1 MQSVSFLMHSILLFV
16 QQMYICFTKIRHFSK
31 KAHKTLKKLHII
43 ICVLKFIHIFA
54 AVEKTKIFIRCV
66 FLNKMQPKTTE

>member
-1 MQSVSFLMHSILLFV
+1 M
-16 QQMYICFTKIRHFSK
+16 
-31 KAHKTLKKLHII
+31 I

>member
-1 MQSVSFLMHSILLFV
+1 MYFSMHFILHIA
-16 QQMYICFTKIRHFSK
+16 QQIHIYLTKITLFSK
-31 KAHKTLKKLHII
+31 KITQNFKKII
-43 ICVLKFIHIFA
+43 LFICVLNFIHIFA

>member
-1 MQSVSFLMHSILLFV
+1 MYFSMHFILHIA
-16 QQMYICFTKIRHFSK
+16 QQMHIYLTKITLFSK
-31 KAHKTLKKLHII
+31 KITQNFKKII
-43 ICVLKFIHIFA
+43 FFICVLNFIHIFA